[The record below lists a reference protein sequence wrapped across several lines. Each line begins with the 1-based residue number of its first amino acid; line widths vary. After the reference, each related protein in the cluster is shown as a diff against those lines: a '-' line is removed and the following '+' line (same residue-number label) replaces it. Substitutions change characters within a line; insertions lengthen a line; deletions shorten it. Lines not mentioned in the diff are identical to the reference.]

1 MEPQSAGVEVAWWR
15 LIETTRRTPV
25 TEQPDPH
32 PDWREVVDPRCRL
45 QSDLL
50 LRGQIGAAAPTLRN
64 SVRARRGRH
73 GVLGEEELLREVG
86 AGIERPPGDMAASAS
101 EVREVGELDLTRSRS
116 ALNARRNL
124 QFRRRTTLLAP
135 APKERHSRRMPR
147 SRCFR
152 PVSGIISEHWP
163 KRPPAEAAGRAT
175 A

>member
-101 EVREVGELDLTRSRS
+101 EVRKLVNSTSLVP
-116 ALNARRNL
+116 AR
-124 QFRRRTTLLAP
+124 P
-135 APKERHSRRMPR
+135 
-147 SRCFR
+147 
-152 PVSGIISEHWP
+152 
-163 KRPPAEAAGRAT
+163 
-175 A
+175 